1 MNMSPRKRKALAAKK
16 KSKRVRLNRVR
27 HISEYLSHV
36 HWMALKLLD
45 MRDEANK
52 FISYE
57 MVVRRNMK
65 HYRPGAE
72 FDYF

>member
-1 MNMSPRKRKALAAKK
+1 MNISPRKRRAKEAKK
-16 KSKRVRLNRVR
+16 KSKKVRLQRVN
-27 HISEYLSHV
+27 HIAKHLQGV
-36 HWMALKLLD
+36 HWMALKLLN

-57 MVVRRNMK
+57 IVVRRQMK

-72 FDYF
+72 FEV